1 MVQHRVTVQHRA
13 ILTMEFGGIPDP
25 GIPGAGI
32 GIPNQVQ
39 LLSSSSAF
47 NFQVQGQVTE
57 L

>member
-1 MVQHRVTVQHRA
+1 
-13 ILTMEFGGIPDP
+13 MEFGGIPDP